1 MRYWNIYLPKQLLVM
16 PHLNLL
22 QYYKLKISWF
32 YTQKRKISDVA
43 RVSKGLL
50 VNYVIDGMF

>member
-1 MRYWNIYLPKQLLVM
+1 M

-32 YTQKRKISDVA
+32 YTQKRKISDVT
-43 RVSKGLL
+43 RSKGLL